1 MKKAL
6 SSIYY
11 EKEVSKA
18 WEEIENYKTLL
29 IFHFTKTKG
38 PVQELETPRSKK
50 PIFMVPFER
59 DLKFVG
65 RVDIINDIKQALQRQ
80 RRVAIAGIGG
90 VG

>member
-1 MKKAL
+1 MKAL

-18 WEEIENYKTLL
+18 WEEIETYKTLL
-29 IFHFTKTKG
+29 ILHFTKTKE
-38 PVQELETPRSKK
+38 PVQDIETQMSKK

-65 RVDIINDIKQALQRQ
+65 RVDITSGIEQALQRQ
-80 RRVAIAGIGG
+80 RRVAIAGIRGAG
-90 VG
+90 